1 MAPGSRDAADG
12 FWAYSL
18 RVYAQPGVSAACLR
32 LQDEADL
39 DVNLLLLALYAGRI
53 DRDIGIE
60 DWQRLDALVA
70 PLREHLIQPLRHA
83 RRWLKQQPPI
93 PLQPAR
99 GGASELRPALAELEL
114 QAERQVQALLE
125 EALPSCAG
133 SGAGTGAVAAAAA
146 NLDRYLQSRGVEP
159 GAAQRS
165 ELAALVRAAEH
176 EAQ

>member
-1 MAPGSRDAADG
+1 MEAGSPAATDG

-18 RVYAQPGVSAACLR
+18 RVYARPGVSAACLR

-39 DVNLLLLALYAGRI
+39 DVNLLLFALYASRIGRA
-53 DRDIGIE
+53 IGVE

-70 PLREHLIQPLRHA
+70 PLREHLIQPLRSV

-93 PLQPAR
+93 LLQPAL
-99 GGASELRPALAELEL
+99 GATSELRPALAELEL

-125 EALPSCAG
+125 QALPSCVRP
-133 SGAGTGAVAAAAA
+133 GAGTGAVTAPAA

-159 GAAQRS
+159 GADQRTD
-165 ELAALVRAAEH
+165 LATLVRAAEH

>member
-1 MAPGSRDAADG
+1 MAPGSLDAADG
-12 FWAYSL
+12 FWAHSL

-32 LQDEADL
+32 LQDEAGL

-53 DRDIGIE
+53 GRAIGVE
-60 DWQRLDALVA
+60 DWQRLDARVA

-93 PLQPAR
+93 PLQPAL
-99 GGASELRPALAELEL
+99 GGKSELRPALAELEL

-125 EALPSCAG
+125 QALPSCVG
-133 SGAGTGAVAAAAA
+133 PGADVTPAA

-159 GAAQRS
+159 GAAQLS
-165 ELAALVRAAEH
+165 DLATLVRAAEH
-176 EAQ
+176 EAP

>member
-32 LQDEADL
+32 LQDGAGL
-39 DVNLLLLALYAGRI
+39 DVNLLLLALYAGRGGL
-53 DRDIGIE
+53 DIGIE
-60 DWQRLDALVA
+60 DWQRLDARVT

-93 PLQPAR
+93 PLQPAL
-99 GGASELRPALAELEL
+99 GDTSELRPALAELEL

-125 EALPSCAG
+125 QALLSCAG

-146 NLDRYLQSRGVEP
+146 NLSRYLQSRGVESATAWRP
-159 GAAQRS
+159 
-165 ELAALVRAAEH
+165 ELATLMRAAEH